1 MLTTIGFLTILAV
14 LAVLITSRVTAVVA
28 LTLIPLAAALIAGF
42 NPEEIGEFVSAGLS
56 GIVGTAA
63 MFVFAILYFGVMSD
77 AGMFDPIVRRILGFA
92 GRNPVTIVL
101 ATAALG
107 MVTHLDGSGAT
118 TFLITIP
125 AMLPLYKELGMS
137 KLVLATVVG
146 LAAGVMNLVPWGGPT
161 ARAAATVEVNAN
173 ELWVPLIPAQLVGIA
188 TVFTI
193 AYYLG
198 RKEKRR
204 LGQSGDSASTT
215 EDTAEYGGAPAVAV
229 ERSDDQQ
236 ALLRPRLFW
245 VNIGLTVLVIAAL
258 VSAVAAPEIIFM
270 VGLGVALII
279 NYPGLQ
285 TQTGR
290 IDAHARGAVL
300 MASTLLAA
308 GVFLGILEESGMI
321 DGMAEITAALMPQ
334 ALSPLLAVIVGA
346 LGVPLSLVFGPDPY
360 YFGVLPVL
368 SSVGEQVGISSTI
381 IAQASIIG
389 EETVGFPISPLTGS
403 FYLLVGLSEVSIGQH
418 IRHMLPWAWLVSLIM
433 LAVAV
438 VSGVI
443 PLWAA

>member
-28 LTLIPLAAALIAGF
+28 LTLIPLGAALIAGF

-92 GRNPVTIVL
+92 GRNPVTIVV

-125 AMLPLYKELGMS
+125 TMLPLYKELGMS
-137 KLVLATVVG
+137 KLVLATTVG
-146 LAAGVMNLVPWGGPT
+146 LAAGVMNLMPWGGPT

-188 TVFTI
+188 AVFAI

-198 RKEKRR
+198 RRERRR
-204 LGQSGDSASTT
+204 LGESGEPVIT
-215 EDTAEYGGAPAVAV
+215 EETAEYGGAPAIAV
-229 ERSDDQQ
+229 ERSEEQQ
-236 ALLRPRLFW
+236 ALLRPGRFW
-245 VNIGLTVLVIAAL
+245 VNIVLTALVIAAL

-285 TQTGR
+285 TQTAR
-290 IDAHARGAVL
+290 IDAHARGAIL
-300 MASTLLAA
+300 MARTLLAA
-308 GVFLGILEESGMI
+308 GVFLGVLEESGMI
-321 DGMAEITAALMPQ
+321 DGMAEVTAALMPES
-334 ALSPLLAVIVGA
+334 LSPLLALIVGA

-368 SSVGEQVGISSTI
+368 ASVGEQVGISPTI

-418 IRHMLPWAWLVSLIM
+418 IRHLLPWAWLVSLIM

-438 VSGVI
+438 VTGVV
-443 PLWAA
+443 PLWVSQ

>member
-28 LTLIPLAAALIAGF
+28 LTLIPLGAALIAGF

-125 AMLPLYKELGMS
+125 TMLPLYKELGMS
-137 KLVLATVVG
+137 KLVLATTVG

-173 ELWVPLIPAQLVGIA
+173 ELWVPLIPAQLVGIVA
-188 TVFTI
+188 VFAI

-198 RKEKRR
+198 RREKRR
-204 LGQSGDSASTT
+204 LGESG
-215 EDTAEYGGAPAVAV
+215 EPGGMEETAEYGGAPAIAV
-229 ERSDDQQ
+229 ERSEEQQ
-236 ALLRPRLFW
+236 ALLRPGRFW

-270 VGLGVALII
+270 VALGVALII

-285 TQTGR
+285 TQTAR

-321 DGMAEITAALMPQ
+321 DGMAEVTAALMPES
-334 ALSPLLAVIVGA
+334 LSPLLALIVGA

-368 SSVGEQVGISSTI
+368 ASVGEQVGISPTI

-418 IRHMLPWAWLVSLIM
+418 IRHLLPWAWLVSLIM

-438 VSGVI
+438 VTGVV
-443 PLWAA
+443 PLWVSQ